1 MNEWMNQRTNQWMD
15 ESFPPFKSDY
25 NLIRLNGDLDIKSD
39 IENLRFRHV
48 GVGRKWRQPIWVNG
62 GCALPLCFFFVCV
75 LPFTSSLLSFIF
87 FFSQFQVSDFF
98 FVAVRQRPYWSA
110 APAQLHSVAGVVVF
124 FFFIFYP
131 PPSLPIFFSFILAIS
146 FINRWTIGQ
155 SMNKCMKLICRR
167 GQRRHLV
174 IGLAMSTTPLDDV
187 CLSRSSVYLSTYVR
201 VCLCVLVCVCECV
214 CVSRSIDLQNNA
226 TWK

>member
-1 MNEWMNQRTNQWMD
+1 MRA
-15 ESFPPFKSDY
+15 S
-25 NLIRLNGDLDIKSD
+25 
-39 IENLRFRHV
+39 
-48 GVGRKWRQPIWVNG
+48 
-62 GCALPLCFFFVCV
+62 ALLFFVCV
-75 LPFTSSLLSFIF
+75 ALHFLFALVHFFLLSVSSERFLFCRCTPASVLIGGARAIAQRRWRRRF
-87 FFSQFQVSDFF
+87 F
-98 FVAVRQRPYWSA
+98 
-110 APAQLHSVAGVVVF
+110 L
-124 FFFIFYP
+124 FYFLP

-174 IGLAMSTTPLDDV
+174 IGLAMSTTPPDDV

-226 TWK
+226 T